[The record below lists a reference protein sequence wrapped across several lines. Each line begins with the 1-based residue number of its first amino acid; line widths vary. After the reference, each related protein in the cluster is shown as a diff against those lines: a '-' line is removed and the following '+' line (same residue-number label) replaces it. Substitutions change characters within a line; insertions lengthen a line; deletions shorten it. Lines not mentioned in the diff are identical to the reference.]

1 MDGLN
6 SFFPLTDGLKYL
18 FNSSKVAIL
27 EVGDNIR
34 FANNQP
40 CKLQSIWKSPSPL
53 YTASMYMKKNS
64 PLTPFISHE
73 IRKLTEQGVVKLLY
87 ARYCTNSFG
96 ISKGT
101 N

>member
-6 SFFPLTDGLKYL
+6 SFFPLTDGLNYL

-27 EVGDNIR
+27 EFGDNIR
-34 FANNQP
+34 FANHQP

-73 IRKLTEQGVVKLLY
+73 IRKLTEQGVVKLMY

-96 ISKGT
+96 ISQGT